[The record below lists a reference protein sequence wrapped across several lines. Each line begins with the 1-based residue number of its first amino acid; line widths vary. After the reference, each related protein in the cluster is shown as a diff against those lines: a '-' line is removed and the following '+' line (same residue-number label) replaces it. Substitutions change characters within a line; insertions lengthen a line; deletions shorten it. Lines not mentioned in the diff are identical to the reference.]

1 MHKFLISLLITAA
14 TSTAAHQFTPT
25 YPRFEPSFVEGIQ
38 QTKMELFN
46 KRSEIEYYELGVFDK
61 DWSSVTFAASD
72 RKIIRVN
79 YLETKTIDIY
89 VKNQDIKNVVYICTE
104 SRILKDSIVRN
115 SLVSSKIC
123 SKVKQ

>member
-1 MHKFLISLLITAA
+1 MYKILASLLVFAA
-14 TSTAAHQFTPT
+14 TSVAAHQFTPT
-25 YPRFEPSFVEGIQ
+25 YPQFEPSFVDGVM

-46 KRSEIEYYELGVFDK
+46 KRSDIEYYELSVFDK
-61 DWSSVTFAASD
+61 NWINIAFAASNS
-72 RKIIRVN
+72 KIIRIN

-104 SRILKDSIVRN
+104 SRILKDSIVKN

-123 SKVKQ
+123 SKIKQ

>member
-1 MHKFLISLLITAA
+1 MLKFLTSLLIAVASSA
-14 TSTAAHQFTPT
+14 TAHQFTPT
-25 YPRFEPSFVEGIQ
+25 YPQFETSFVEGIL

-61 DWSSVTFAASD
+61 DWARVTFAASNGKLV
-72 RKIIRVN
+72 RIN
-79 YLETKTIDIY
+79 YLETKAIDVY
-89 VKNQDIKNVVYICTE
+89 VKSQDVKKVVYICTE